1 MRILASCPR
10 AYRTLAC
17 GADVPETC
25 HPAAGHTAGETDPV
39 LAGIRS
45 RSLRVASID
54 NVPGAG
60 VLRKEVRDE
69 RGLGATST
77 PVPGHVFDPWLSASV
92 YMRHCRQDPGSCKT

>member
-1 MRILASCPR
+1 MRILAGCPR

-45 RSLRVASID
+45 RSLRVASMTTS
-54 NVPGAG
+54 PGQAFSVKRSG
-60 VLRKEVRDE
+60 TKEV
-69 RGLGATST
+69 
-77 PVPGHVFDPWLSASV
+77 
-92 YMRHCRQDPGSCKT
+92 

>member
-45 RSLRVASID
+45 RSLRVASMTTS
-54 NVPGAG
+54 PGQAFSVKRSG
-60 VLRKEVRDE
+60 TKESRTLPA
-69 RGLGATST
+69 RPSLGMYLI
-77 PVPGHVFDPWLSASV
+77 PGFRPPYICVTADKT
-92 YMRHCRQDPGSCKT
+92 PGSCKT